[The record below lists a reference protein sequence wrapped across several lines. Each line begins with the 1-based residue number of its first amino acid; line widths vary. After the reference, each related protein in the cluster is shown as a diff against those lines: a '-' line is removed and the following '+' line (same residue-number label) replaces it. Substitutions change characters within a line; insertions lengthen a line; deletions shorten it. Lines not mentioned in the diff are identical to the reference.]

1 VSKPVYIT
9 CDSTCDLPPALLERF
24 QIRFAPLTITLG
36 EENFLDDG
44 SFTTQQ
50 LYARFREDGTLP
62 QTAAVSPQAFM
73 DFFRPLLEEGYEI
86 VHIDLSSELSST
98 YQNAVLAS
106 REFDNVF
113 VVDSRNVSVGHGMV
127 VLKAARL
134 AESGAAVEALLEEVK
149 AYVDKVELSFI
160 LGQLDYLHKSG
171 RCSSVAALG
180 ANLLKLK
187 PCVDMKAGK
196 LEVGKKYRGG
206 FPRCAEGYVTDRLNG
221 RSDVDRSMVF
231 IIDSGVEEEALQAAR
246 RVVAE
251 FGFEE
256 VVETQAGC
264 TISCHCGPGA
274 MGIVFARK

>member
-1 VSKPVYIT
+1 MRIKIT
-9 CDSTCDLPPALLERF
+9 ADSTCDLSAEQLQRYDISLMPMYVHMGDKCLRDVVEVNTADV
-24 QIRFAPLTITLG
+24 FAYVGSGAGMCSTSAGSIGDYMDLFGAYAGENEAVIHISLG
-36 EENFLDDG
+36 
-44 SFTTQQ
+44 
-50 LYARFREDGTLP
+50 
-62 QTAAVSPQAFM
+62 
-73 DFFRPLLEEGYEI
+73 
-86 VHIDLSSELSST
+86 SEMSST